1 MAQVSK
7 EHSYIAPRK
16 VRPLKGFDAVDYQ
29 ELSRIGINI
38 TPRDVARMID
48 GIGMDALTPS
58 VTTAS
63 ITTPIQFLQN
73 WLPGFVQV
81 MTAARRID
89 DLVGIS
95 TSGAW
100 EDEEIVQGLMERLG
114 TSVPYGDYTNVP
126 LSNWNVNFNTRNV
139 VRFEEGMRVAI
150 LEEARASR
158 IKVST
163 ATEKRNAA
171 TLALE
176 IQRNSVGFF
185 GYNSGANNTY
195 GFLNDP
201 GLGSYTVFANG
212 ASGQPFWSTKTFLEI
227 TADIRTSISALRV
240 QSQDNLDPRKVPL
253 TMAVATGTVDW
264 LSITNV
270 QGTQSVAQWLKETY
284 PNIRVIS
291 APELAAAHSGDNVYY
306 LYAEDVGGID
316 GSTDDGRVF
325 LQVVPAKFKVL
336 GVQTLAKGYEE
347 DYSNAT
353 AGIMVKRPWA
363 IVRYYGN

>member
-1 MAQVSK
+1 
-7 EHSYIAPRK
+7 
-16 VRPLKGFDAVDYQ
+16 
-29 ELSRIGINI
+29 
-38 TPRDVARMID
+38 
-48 GIGMDALTPS
+48 
-58 VTTAS
+58 
-63 ITTPIQFLQN
+63 
-73 WLPGFVQV
+73 
-81 MTAARRID
+81 
-89 DLVGIS
+89 
-95 TSGAW
+95 
-100 EDEEIVQGLMERLG
+100 MERLG
-114 TSVPYGDYTNVP
+114 TSVPYGDMTNVP

-139 VRFEEGMRVAI
+139 VRFEQGMRVAI

-163 ATEKRNAA
+163 ATEKRNSA
-171 TLALE
+171 TLSLE

-185 GYNSGANNTY
+185 GYNAGANNTF

-201 GLGSYTVFANG
+201 GLGAFVVFANG
-212 ASGQPFWSTKTFLEI
+212 AAGTPQWSTKTFLEI
-227 TADIRTSISALRV
+227 TADIRAMISALRV
-240 QSQDNLDPRKVPL
+240 QSQDNIDPRKIPL
-253 TMAVATGTVDW
+253 TLAISTVSIDF

-270 QGTQSVAQWLKETY
+270 QGTQSVMQWLTQTY
-284 PNIRVIS
+284 PNVRVIS
-291 APELAAAHSGDNVYY
+291 APELINAHAGDNVAY

-363 IVRYYGN
+363 VVRYFGN